1 VNELATNRVVTC
13 IPAFSKKELR
23 AAALRCI
30 LRENVAASFLISVSK
45 SPHRFSKCKALFS
58 VSSRIVSSSASCFS
72 KVTACSVARACVASR
87 FAFAVTTASFRHAVN
102 ELATN
107 RVVTCIPAFSKKE
120 LRAAALRCILRENVA
135 ASFLIS
141 VSKSPHRFSKCKA
154 LFSVSSR
161 IVSSSASCFS
171 KVTACSVAR
180 ACVVSASA
188 ARATASSLASLSF
201 AATPSKT
208 AFRRFIS
215 SAAFAS
221 ANRSAS

>member
-1 VNELATNRVVTC
+1 M
-13 IPAFSKKELR
+13 
-23 AAALRCI
+23 
-30 LRENVAASFLISVSK
+30 
-45 SPHRFSKCKALFS
+45 
-58 VSSRIVSSSASCFS
+58 
-72 KVTACSVARACVASR
+72 
-87 FAFAVTTASFRHAVN
+87 N